1 MNNETI
7 EIQIYRKVLKQQLLK
22 ISPTTVP
29 EELDILVE
37 KFSLK
42 KFKKKV
48 NSTCKL
54 EELCYNEKA
63 DTGKL

>member
-1 MNNETI
+1 MIPVTVKILNSFRLSFFI
-7 EIQIYRKVLKQQLLK
+7 GLFRKK
-22 ISPTTVP
+22 
-29 EELDILVE
+29 
-37 KFSLK
+37 LK